1 MFIQAVSGNAKAS
14 NILNLMIAEAR
25 EIREN
30 QTYRNIAF
38 NNVNVGVK
46 QQPAEDSDEE
56 DGHVNSE
63 TMIQYPEDCG
73 TLVPSRD
80 TDGTLKAIDDAT
92 LVPGSQNN
100 TMVDIQS
107 ELGTMVINSDSDE
120 ATMKSKNLKCCIM

>member
-1 MFIQAVSGNAKAS
+1 
-14 NILNLMIAEAR
+14 MIAEAR

-46 QQPAEDSDEE
+46 QQPTEDSDEE
-56 DGHVNSE
+56 DGHANSE

-100 TMVDIQS
+100 TMVELQS

-120 ATMKSKNLKCCIM
+120 ATMKSKAFKCCIM